1 MKKLKINFLVVALL
15 FVSAM
20 QVAFVSCSDD
30 PGVDNY
36 YTQTR
41 EYASS
46 YLQSRDQFSKY
57 VQILKRAT
65 GERGDLR
72 LADMLNTYGTYTV
85 FAPTNDAVDEY
96 LASKGLTSVDSLTK
110 EDCDTIALNSIIER
124 AYFTTDNCE
133 DMQSNMLERKLTFK
147 FLNEYDEELQDS
159 VPVTY
164 INSAIVTHENDS
176 VANGVVHTVSSIVDS
191 YNGMVSTLFS
201 EDTTCTLY
209 AQAFELTHLTDSLQ
223 KNEDDTYGW
232 GSERDRID
240 SCTWTNDKLCV
251 HTASE
256 YDNVAYPEKRYY
268 NFTVFM
274 CQDEVLKEKYGIEKV
289 TGKDDPTSL
298 EYLAHQ
304 LYDPM
309 YPEDAND
316 DDYTSRT
323 NALNR
328 FMSYHVLDRY
338 GAYTSLTTYDGYT
351 GNNASNNFNRRK
363 YDICDYYETLMPHS
377 LMKFSFPSGSQQ
389 GLYINRRGVQ
399 SRSDDFGVYV
409 RGAKVLKQSDYPDVT
424 FTATNG
430 IYHYIDDVVA
440 YDQNTQEVVLNECIR
455 TDCTT
460 LSPDFMTLLTDGQI
474 ARGHAGSDGKPY
486 QAGGQGSSAA
496 SNKTRSVGFKAG
508 YARNFK
514 YNNATHMHVRGRVLH
529 YWSYEGDEIIIKGR
543 FDLQVKLPPVPA
555 GTYEVRMMTC
565 TGFQSRGIIQY
576 YIDGRPQGIPFDMRP
591 GGAELFGYK
600 SDTDLGDDDAITAFD
615 KSIHNIGWMKGPNCY
630 ATGDRSAWDASA
642 STMRNLPNTI
652 RKVVGQ
658 FYTDGKS
665 DHWLRIQQ
673 KMESENNELN
683 FDFIELCPSS
693 VYNNEYYAEPKW

>member
-1 MKKLKINFLVVALL
+1 MKKIKINLLVVSLLLISAL
-15 FVSAM
+15 

-30 PGVDNY
+30 PGVDSY

-46 YLQSRDQFSKY
+46 YLQNRGQFSKY
-57 VQILKRAT
+57 LQILRRAT

-72 LADMLNTYGTYTV
+72 LVDMLGTYGTYTV

-96 LASKGLTSVDSLTK
+96 LASKGVTSVDSLTK

-124 AYFTTDNCE
+124 AYFTTDNCQ

-147 FLNEYDEELQDS
+147 FLAAYDEELGDS

-176 VANGVVHTVSSIVDS
+176 VANGVVHTVKNIVDS
-191 YNGMVSTLFS
+191 YNGMVDALFS
-201 EDTTCTLY
+201 SDSTCALY
-209 AQAFELTHLTDSLQ
+209 SEAFQLTHIADSLQ
-223 KNEDDTYGW
+223 KSEDETYGW
-232 GSERDRID
+232 ATDKDRID
-240 SCTWTNDKLCV
+240 SCTWTNDKLCI
-251 HTASE
+251 HTAQE

-268 NFTVFM
+268 NYTVFM
-274 CQDEVLKEKYGIEKV
+274 CQDSILKEKYGIVKLL
-289 TGKDDPTSL
+289 GKDDPTSL
-298 EYLAHQ
+298 EYKAHE

-309 YPEDAND
+309 YPEDAD
-316 DDYTSRT
+316 VDDYTDRR

-328 FMSYHVLDRY
+328 FISYHVLNRY
-338 GAYTSLTTYDGYT
+338 GSYYTLTYND
-351 GNNASNNFNRRK
+351 NERLPNNFNRRR

-377 LMKFSFPSGSQQ
+377 LMKFSFPSGSQV

-399 SRSDDFGVYV
+399 SRSDDFGIYE
-409 RGAKVLKQSDYPDVT
+409 RGAKVLKQTDYPDVT

-430 IYHYIDDVVA
+430 IYHYIDDIVA
-440 YDQNTQEVVLNECIR
+440 YDRKTQEVVLNECIR
-455 TDCTT
+455 TDCST
-460 LSPDFMTLLTDGQI
+460 LSPDFMTLLTDGQM
-474 ARGHAGSDGKPY
+474 ARGHASNDGNNY

-496 SNKTRSVGFKAG
+496 NNKTRAIGFKPG
-508 YARNFK
+508 YVRNFK
-514 YNNATHMHVRGRVLH
+514 YGNETHLHVRGRVLH
-529 YWSYEGDEIIIKGR
+529 YWSYEGDELIIKGR
-543 FDLQVKLPPVPA
+543 FDLTVKLPPVPA

-565 TGFQSRGIIQY
+565 VQFESRGIIQY
-576 YIDGRPQGIPFDMRP
+576 YIDGKPQGIPFDMRP
-591 GGAELFGYK
+591 GGVSLFGFK
-600 SDTDLGDDDAITAFD
+600 TDAELGDDDANAAFD
-615 KSIHNIGWMKGPNCY
+615 KSIHNIGWMRGPGCY
-630 ATGDRSAWDASA
+630 APGDRSSYDASA

-665 DHWLRIQQ
+665 DHYLRIQQ

-683 FDFIELCPSS
+683 FDFIEVCPSS
-693 VYNNEYYAEPKW
+693 VYNNEYYSEPKW

>member
-1 MKKLKINFLVVALL
+1 MKKIKINLLVVSLLLISAL
-15 FVSAM
+15 

-30 PGVDNY
+30 PGVDSY

-46 YLQSRDQFSKY
+46 YLQNRGQFSKY
-57 VQILKRAT
+57 LQILRRAT

-72 LADMLNTYGTYTV
+72 LVDMLGTYGTYTV
-85 FAPTNDAVDEY
+85 FAPTNDAIDEY
-96 LASKGLTSVDSLTK
+96 LASKGVTSVDSLTK

-124 AYFTTDNCE
+124 AYFTTDNCQ

-147 FLNEYDEELQDS
+147 FLAAYDEELGDS

-176 VANGVVHTVSSIVDS
+176 VANGVVHTVKNIVDS
-191 YNGMVSTLFS
+191 YNGMVDALFS
-201 EDTTCTLY
+201 SDSTCLLY
-209 AQAFELTHLTDSLQ
+209 SEAFQLTHIADSLQ
-223 KNEDDTYGW
+223 KSEDESYGW
-232 GSERDRID
+232 ATDKDRID
-240 SCTWTNDKLCV
+240 SCTWTNDKLCI
-251 HTASE
+251 HTAVE

-268 NFTVFM
+268 NYTVFM
-274 CQDEVLKEKYGIEKV
+274 CQDSILKEKYGIVKLL
-289 TGKDDPTSL
+289 GKDDPTSL
-298 EYLAHQ
+298 EYKAHE

-309 YPEDAND
+309 YPEDAD
-316 DDYTSRT
+316 VDDYTDRR

-328 FMSYHVLDRY
+328 FISYHVLNRY
-338 GAYTSLTTYDGYT
+338 GSYYTLTCND
-351 GNNASNNFNRRK
+351 NERLPNNFNRRR

-377 LMKFSFPSGSQQ
+377 LMKFSFPSGSQV

-409 RGAKVLKQSDYPDVT
+409 RGAKVLKQTDYPDVT

-430 IYHYIDDVVA
+430 IYHYIDDIVA
-440 YDQNTQEVVLNECIR
+440 YDMNTQEVVLNECIR
-455 TDCTT
+455 TDCST
-460 LSPDFMTLLTDGQI
+460 LSPDFMTLLTDGQM
-474 ARGHAGSDGKPY
+474 ARGHASNDGKNY

-496 SNKTRSVGFKAG
+496 NNKTRAIGFKPG
-508 YARNFK
+508 YIRNFK
-514 YNNATHMHVRGRVLH
+514 YGNETHLHVRGRVLN
-529 YWSYEGDEIIIKGR
+529 YWSYEGDELIIKGR
-543 FDLQVKLPPVPA
+543 FDLTVKLPPVPA

-565 TGFQSRGIIQY
+565 TQFDSRGIIQY
-576 YIDGRPQGIPFDMRP
+576 YIDGNPQGIPFDMRP
-591 GGAELFGYK
+591 GGVDLFGFK
-600 SDTDLGDDDAITAFD
+600 TDADLGDDDAIAAFD
-615 KSIHNIGWMKGPNCY
+615 KSIHNIGWMRGPGCY
-630 ATGDRSAWDASA
+630 ATGDRSSYDASA
-642 STMRNLPNTI
+642 TTMRNLPNTI

-665 DHWLRIQQ
+665 DHYLRIQQ

-693 VYNNEYYAEPKW
+693 VYNNEYYSEPKW